1 MIGALL
7 TYQGYQAKVEFS
19 NEVGCFVGHVLGIPD
34 TLAFDGQTA
43 EEVTQSFHVCINEY
57 LKLRLEIDKVSCKE
71 RRS

>member
-19 NEVGCFVGHVLGIPD
+19 NEGGCFVGHVLGIPD

-43 EEVTQSFHVCINEY
+43 GEVTQSFHVCIDEY
-57 LKLRLEIDKVSCKE
+57 LELRQEIDKVFRKE
-71 RRS
+71 QRA